1 MPEVHVEVRLKDA
14 DAAEC
19 ITRAEIEDTFHSF
32 LTNEYILPVR
42 DGEQLRFEKFQH
54 KDHVAS
60 VHVTGVNVES
70 KDNAVFQFSD
80 VQLEVHAYTLHE
92 EAAAAFT
99 VTFSTSKDS
108 QARLI
113 DLPHESLAGV
123 WERLKFD
130 ETQNIKPEEILNMAV
145 HTVALLHQANNLPEA
160 MNINRLILFHG
171 PPGCGKST
179 LCRALA
185 QKLVIRLS
193 RIFRGGKLFEINTQ
207 DLLSKFYSES
217 GKLISEMFDK
227 VIRMAHDDK
236 ELVCVLIDEIES
248 IATSRQ
254 ASTKNGECTDTV
266 RATNQLLTALDR
278 IRRKPNVIVFCTSNL
293 AESIDT
299 AFLDRVYDVIP
310 VPPPCA
316 SAVYTI
322 LSSILNSL
330 IDAGT
335 IIYEPWGHT
344 LPCDEDNENFDFQ
357 KLGYYLDKSH
367 LPSYER
373 LTVWTTA
380 YPHSPG
386 PVLKSVAE
394 DCAGVSGRKLVKLPF
409 LAITKYTRQGKCTI
423 FDAIQAIEKAVKLDK
438 ATNES
443 AE

>member
-1 MPEVHVEVRLKDA
+1 MPEVHVEMRLKDA
-14 DAAEC
+14 GAAEY
-19 ITRAEIEDTFHSF
+19 ITRAEIEDTFHAF
-32 LTNEYILPVR
+32 LTNEYIHPVR
-42 DGEQLRFEKFQH
+42 DGEQLPFERFQH
-54 KDHVAS
+54 NDHVAS
-60 VHVTGVNVES
+60 VHVTGVHVES
-70 KDNAVFQFSD
+70 KDNAVFLFSD
-80 VQLEVHAYTLHE
+80 VQVKVHAYTLHE
-92 EAAAAFT
+92 QAAPAST
-99 VTFSTSKDS
+99 VTFSASKES
-108 QARLI
+108 QARLV

-130 ETQNIKPEEILNMAV
+130 ETQNINPEEILNMAV

-193 RIFRGGKLFEINTQ
+193 RTFRGGKLFEINTQ

-227 VIRMAHDDK
+227 VLRMAHDDK

-248 IATSRQ
+248 IAASRQ

-278 IRRKPNVIVFCTSNL
+278 IRKKPNIIVFCTSNL

-299 AFLDRVYDVIP
+299 AFLDRVYDIIS

-322 LSSILNSL
+322 LSNILNSL

-335 IIYEPWGHT
+335 IIYQPWAET
-344 LPCDEDNENFDFQ
+344 LPPPADIDLKEQLGAYVDETR
-357 KLGYYLDKSH
+357 
-367 LPSYER
+367 LPCYER
-373 LTVWTTA
+373 LAFWRMV
-380 YPHSPG
+380 YPGSPG
-386 PVLKSVAE
+386 PVLQSVAK
-394 DCAGVSGRKLVKLPF
+394 DCAGFSGRKLAKLPF
-409 LAITKYTRQGKCTI
+409 LAITKYTRQEKCTI
-423 FDAIQAIEKAVKLDK
+423 FDAIQAIEKAVKLGK
-438 ATNES
+438 ATS
-443 AE
+443 